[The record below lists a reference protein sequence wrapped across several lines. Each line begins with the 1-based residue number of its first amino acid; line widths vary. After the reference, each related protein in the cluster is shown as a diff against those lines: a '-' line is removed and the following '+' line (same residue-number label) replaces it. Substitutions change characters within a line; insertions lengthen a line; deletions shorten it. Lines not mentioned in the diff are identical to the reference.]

1 MGGLRHLSA
10 GCVYLPSRANAAR
23 RSTSTPAGAAAS
35 VSQGPSIENRCRA
48 VAQHAKDLPQ
58 LAGSGISAVRAA
70 TVLGHADAGNQRPRT
85 FHPPD
90 HAAEGNFSGASR
102 KPGPT
107 TSPALTVNQAAA
119 FQFDKDGLEKLHR
132 NDAPCGDLRT
142 R

>member
-35 VSQGPSIENRCRA
+35 VSQGPPIENRCRT

-70 TVLGHADAGNQRPRT
+70 TILGYADAGKRGQRT
-85 FHPPD
+85 FHQPD
-90 HAAEGNFSGASR
+90 HAAERDLSGASR
-102 KPGPT
+102 KLVAT
-107 TSPALTVNQAAA
+107 TPPALTVNQAAA
-119 FQFDKDGLEKLHR
+119 FQFDKDRLEELHR
-132 NDAPCGDLRT
+132 NGAPCGDLRT
-142 R
+142 